1 MKNHLFL
8 LGIID
13 AMEKQLVDNRD
24 FFIEDENYGVDEK
37 KRVGKPKNFESLFG
51 VEGSFRQ
58 LMID

>member
-24 FFIEDENYGVDEK
+24 FFIEDENYGV
-37 KRVGKPKNFESLFG
+37 
-51 VEGSFRQ
+51 EGSFRQ